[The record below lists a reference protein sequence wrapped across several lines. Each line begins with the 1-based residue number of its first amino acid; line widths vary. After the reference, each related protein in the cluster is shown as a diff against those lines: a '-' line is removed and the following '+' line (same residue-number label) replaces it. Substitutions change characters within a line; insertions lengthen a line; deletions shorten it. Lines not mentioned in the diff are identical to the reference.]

1 MNIIDRRVSPPLS
14 NRLLAVKRTCI
25 CGPKPSNRLS
35 LHLPPPYLPPIPI
48 PPALPPFPILPPIP
62 HPPCSRGITDV
73 AIMSSVGPRPNCSIK
88 AATDPAALA
97 MYANADKILCF

>member
-1 MNIIDRRVSPPLS
+1 MHARPTKGHLDRLILLCRRVS
-14 NRLLAVKRTCI
+14 LA
-25 CGPKPSNRLS
+25 PALHRLS

>member
-1 MNIIDRRVSPPLS
+1 MHARRISRHLDRLILLCRRVS
-14 NRLLAVKRTCI
+14 LA
-25 CGPKPSNRLS
+25 PALHRLS

-48 PPALPPFPILPPIP
+48 PILPPIP